1 MINNQIPTL
10 AGNKT
15 DLFAE
20 IGKNGAEKGEGKDQG
35 GLFKFL
41 MSSVQQD
48 GDGKNSGGN
57 GKLFPGGNL
66 IQEREAAADG
76 KDVKITDILA
86 GLDENTKNE
95 LITISRLLNGSD
107 ELKSDGDSSDEEIT
121 DLSPAE
127 SELTAEESEIDGN
140 QAELFGDNAKSEG
153 EEKTEAESNQTI
165 AGEQQVFSGTNVQAD
180 RQGTDTDADTELP
193 ENGGRSLH
201 APGENVAAAGS
212 SDINEPISL
221 NEAAGT
227 AGFSG
232 SEAAAGDAPVKGE
245 SSEKKE
251 TQPVK
256 GLSGEL
262 KSGTESPLFQSLSAE
277 GLKTEKDSGEV
288 KQENYR
294 SGSISREDR
303 ESGFVSQLRA
313 FAASHSLAA
322 QQTQTESVPPAE
334 VKEVKTAESE
344 NVQKMFSDLAL
355 GNLNQ
360 EAAEVRSL
368 KANQIREIRYS
379 NYQSGL
385 SGRQETGFTG
395 SDISTSPGA
404 GVSVSDTNKL
414 NMMSVSGVAP
424 AGVSASVEQIDQD
437 AAAMWKEHIAEYFES
452 KEKSSA
458 EQASA
463 LTKLNDFAVTNIS
476 VRRNFAMS
484 IGQAIMSATGEGK
497 KAAETWQ
504 KHTFKLDNGSNIQL
518 SAREVDGVLQLRL
531 SSSSPELN
539 KLLTDHQ
546 DEIREHLG
554 KEIDIQIDLQ
564 LDSQGDGQQAGFLA
578 GTGGQEQRGSQF
590 LDENSAKTSEQ
601 AVEEVV
607 PKAVRKF
614 GYNQMEW
621 TA

>member
-1 MINNQIPTL
+1 
-10 AGNKT
+10 
-15 DLFAE
+15 
-20 IGKNGAEKGEGKDQG
+20 
-35 GLFKFL
+35 
-41 MSSVQQD
+41 
-48 GDGKNSGGN
+48 
-57 GKLFPGGNL
+57 
-66 IQEREAAADG
+66 
-76 KDVKITDILA
+76 
-86 GLDENTKNE
+86 
-95 LITISRLLNGSD
+95 
-107 ELKSDGDSSDEEIT
+107 
-121 DLSPAE
+121 
-127 SELTAEESEIDGN
+127 
-140 QAELFGDNAKSEG
+140 
-153 EEKTEAESNQTI
+153 
-165 AGEQQVFSGTNVQAD
+165 
-180 RQGTDTDADTELP
+180 
-193 ENGGRSLH
+193 
-201 APGENVAAAGS
+201 
-212 SDINEPISL
+212 
-221 NEAAGT
+221 
-227 AGFSG
+227 
-232 SEAAAGDAPVKGE
+232 
-245 SSEKKE
+245 
-251 TQPVK
+251 
-256 GLSGEL
+256 
-262 KSGTESPLFQSLSAE
+262 
-277 GLKTEKDSGEV
+277 
-288 KQENYR
+288 
-294 SGSISREDR
+294 
-303 ESGFVSQLRA
+303 
-313 FAASHSLAA
+313 
-322 QQTQTESVPPAE
+322 
-334 VKEVKTAESE
+334 
-344 NVQKMFSDLAL
+344 
-355 GNLNQ
+355 
-360 EAAEVRSL
+360 
-368 KANQIREIRYS
+368 
-379 NYQSGL
+379 
-385 SGRQETGFTG
+385 
-395 SDISTSPGA
+395 
-404 GVSVSDTNKL
+404 
-414 NMMSVSGVAP
+414 MMSVSGVAP

-564 LDSQGDGQQAGFLA
+564 LDSQGDGQQAGFLG